1 MIFSEIYG
9 SYFKA
14 VSAILSKAADGQL
27 TEKELTRTVM
37 ELAFGESI
45 VTIPDKLKDGSWPL
59 LKKDYGT
66 LRAGRAAPSLL
77 DKVMVDYYG
86 TPTPV
91 NQLANVTVPEPRM
104 IMIKP
109 WDKKSLKDIEKAIMK
124 SDLGLMP
131 NSDGSIIR
139 LAIPQL
145 TQERRKELVKVVSK
159 KAEEA
164 KVAMRNIRRDGNE
177 AIKKLEKNKEI
188 TEDDR
193 KEGQEDMQKLLDKY
207 IKLVDSTKSAK
218 EKEVMEV

>member
-1 MIFSEIYG
+1 MT
-9 SYFKA
+9 KD
-14 VSAILSKAADGQL
+14 ILDAQEERMKKTLEG
-27 TEKELTRTVM
+27 
-37 ELAFGESI
+37 
-45 VTIPDKLKDGSWPL
+45 

-77 DKVMVDYYG
+77 DKVTVDYYG

-193 KEGQEDMQKLLDKY
+193 KEGQENMQKLLDKY
-207 IKLVDSTKSAK
+207 IKLVDSTKAAK

>member
-1 MIFSEIYG
+1 MTKDVI
-9 SYFKA
+9 K
-14 VSAILSKAADGQL
+14 SAED
-27 TEKELTRTVM
+27 R
-37 ELAFGESI
+37 
-45 VTIPDKLKDGSWPL
+45 LKKTLDA

-86 TPTPV
+86 TATPV
-91 NQLANVTVPEPRM
+91 NQIANVTVPEPRM

-109 WDKKSLKDIEKAIMK
+109 YDRNSLKDIERAIQK
-124 SDLGLMP
+124 SDLGLTP
-131 NSDGSIIR
+131 NNDGTTIR
-139 LAIPQL
+139 LAIPQP

-164 KVAMRNIRRDGNE
+164 KVAMRNIRRDANE
-177 AIKKLEKNKEI
+177 SIKKLEKGKEI

-193 KEGQEDMQKLLDKY
+193 KDAQEEMQKLLDKY
-207 IKLVDSTKSAK
+207 IKLVDSAKATK

>member
-1 MIFSEIYG
+1 MTTDVINASE
-9 SYFKA
+9 
-14 VSAILSKAADGQL
+14 
-27 TEKELTRTVM
+27 
-37 ELAFGESI
+37 
-45 VTIPDKLKDGSWPL
+45 DKLKKTLEG
-59 LKKDYGT
+59 LKKEYGT

-91 NQLANVTVPEPRM
+91 NQMANVTVPEPRM

-109 WDKKSLKDIEKAIMK
+109 YDKGSLKNIEKAIQK
-124 SDLGLMP
+124 SDLGLTP
-131 NSDGSIIR
+131 NSDGVTIR

-145 TQERRKELVKVVSK
+145 TQERRKELVKVVGK

-164 KVAMRNIRRDGNE
+164 KVAMRNIRRDANE
-177 AIKKLEKNKEI
+177 SIKKLEKNKEI

-193 KEGQEDMQKLLDKY
+193 KEGQDKMQKLLDKY
-207 IKLVDSTKSAK
+207 IKLVDGTKASK

>member
-1 MIFSEIYG
+1 MT
-9 SYFKA
+9 KD
-14 VSAILSKAADGQL
+14 ILDAQ
-27 TEKELTRTVM
+27 E
-37 ELAFGESI
+37 
-45 VTIPDKLKDGSWPL
+45 DKMKKTLEG

-131 NSDGSIIR
+131 NSDGTIIR

-177 AIKKLEKNKEI
+177 SIKKLEKNKQI

-193 KEGQEDMQKLLDKY
+193 KEAQEDMQKLLDKY
-207 IKLVDSTKSAK
+207 IKLVDGTKATK